1 VLSDYLI
8 GRGLAGAKSRAWFG
22 GLGLL
27 FCCIGLYL
35 TAVAGS
41 KGTTVMWL
49 TFALACLGATMNAS
63 WTICADVAGKFAGT
77 VSGWMNFCGNLV
89 GAAAPVITGWVA
101 TKYGWQAAIL
111 AAAAAGIMGAA
122 IWIFVRPD
130 LPLKHRYSEPAT
142 VNPQI

>member
-1 VLSDYLI
+1 
-8 GRGLAGAKSRAWFG
+8 
-22 GLGLL
+22 
-27 FCCIGLYL
+27 
-35 TAVAGS
+35 
-41 KGTTVMWL
+41 
-49 TFALACLGATMNAS
+49 MNAS

-111 AAAAAGIMGAA
+111 ATAAAGIMGAG

-130 LPLKHRYSEPAT
+130 VPLKHRYAEPAT